1 MKRFSILVVIQF
13 ILSQVNCQS
22 QTDIPLSGQQLLLTN
37 DISAREHAR
46 ADSIFASAFHKL
58 VMMAN
63 FDSSVIARYDKIL
76 TYNHQVYVVKIQNI
90 TPSHILFL
98 YPYNPELHSISRTE
112 VSQIHYGKGKID
124 IFLPLADKI
133 GFDRQIVDTA
143 RIIVRNRREWEKVTI
158 TEKPEDIA
166 GMVNKGT
173 ISAYFEADFVNAGND
188 YLEKNASI
196 VLKKK
201 AANMNAPVVLLI
213 NKNFHKAYG
222 DLPSLELEGIIYN
235 YE

>member
-1 MKRFSILVVIQF
+1 MKNYYFFTVLLCFLNQIY
-13 ILSQVNCQS
+13 CQS
-22 QTDIPLSGQQLLLTN
+22 QADLRPSGQELLLTSE
-37 DISAREHAR
+37 ISAREHAR
-46 ADSIFASAFHKL
+46 ADSIFSSTFHKL
-58 VMMAN
+58 VMLSN
-63 FDSSVIARYDKIL
+63 FDSSIIARYDKIL
-76 TYNHQVYVVKIQNI
+76 TYDHQVFIVKIQNI

-98 YPYNPELHSISRTE
+98 YPFNPEIHSISRTE

-133 GFDRQIVDTA
+133 GFDKQIVDTS
-143 RIIVRNRREWEKVTI
+143 RIIVRNRRDWEKVTI

-173 ISAYFEADFVNAGND
+173 ISAFYEADFVSAGND

-196 VLKKK
+196 ILKKK

-213 NKNFHKAYG
+213 NKSFHKAYG